1 MNGVKVGDKVRFL
14 NAVGGGVVTRFQ
26 GKDVVFV
33 EGADGFE
40 IPVLV
45 REVVVV
51 QPTNQYNFPVEEP
64 KIKASASAGAETA
77 DEPEETELPEPEY
90 SWNEREETPDGEQ
103 LSLYL
108 AFVPKD
114 IKQLQTTDMEL
125 YLINDSNYFLQFAL
139 YSGADNAVVRSQ
151 NMIEPQTKLLL
162 ETVNKLALNE
172 FERLRFQAFA
182 YKRIAF
188 TAKPVMDIS
197 LKINPVKFYK
207 LHSFRE
213 NDFFYEQ
220 AMMLTLVER
229 DVMNLDMEIDPH
241 QLQKA
246 IMQKELPQKPVRM
259 QKKVRPEIIE
269 VDLHIDELL
278 DSTAGMSNYDML
290 KVQMDKFHEVMRA
303 NLKYKGQKIVFIH
316 GKGEGVLRAEIEKQL
331 KSRYRHCEYQ
341 DASFQQYGFGATQVT
356 IH

>member
-1 MNGVKVGDKVRFL
+1 MRFL

-26 GKDVVFV
+26 GKDVVMV
-33 EGADGFE
+33 EEPDGFE

-51 QPTNQYNFPVEEP
+51 QPTNQYNFPVDESKEKRTHDAPKAEER
-64 KIKASASAGAETA
+64 
-77 DEPEETELPEPEY
+77 DEPEEEDITEPEY
-90 SWNEREETPDGEQ
+90 TWHEREETPDGEQ

-125 YLINDSNYFLQFAL
+125 YLVNDSNYFLQFAL
-139 YSGADNAVVRSQ
+139 YSGERSAVVRCQ
-151 NMIEPQTKLLL
+151 NMIEPQTKLRL
-162 ETVNKLALNE
+162 ETVNKLALNG
-172 FERLRFQAFA
+172 FEHLRFQAFA

-188 TAKPVMDIS
+188 TAKPAMDIS
-197 LKINPVKFYK
+197 LRINPVKFYK

-213 NDFFYEQ
+213 NDFFYEP
-220 AMMLTLVER
+220 AMMLTLVES

-241 QLQKA
+241 LLQKS
-246 IMQKELPQKPVRM
+246 IMQKDIPQKPVKV

-269 VDLHIDELL
+269 VDLHIGELL
-278 DSTAGMSNYDML
+278 DSTAGLSNYDML
-290 KVQMDKFHEVMRA
+290 KVQLDKFHEVMRT
-303 NLKYKGQKIVFIH
+303 NLKHKGQKIVFIH

-356 IH
+356 IR

>member
-77 DEPEETELPEPEY
+77 DEPEETESPEPEY
-90 SWNEREETPDGEQ
+90 SWNEREETLDGEQ

-139 YSGADNAVVRSQ
+139 YSGTDNAVVRSQ

-197 LKINPVKFYK
+197 LKINPVKTAK
-207 LHSFRE
+207 AERSVC
-213 NDFFYEQ
+213 
-220 AMMLTLVER
+220 LV
-229 DVMNLDMEIDPH
+229 P
-241 QLQKA
+241 
-246 IMQKELPQKPVRM
+246 
-259 QKKVRPEIIE
+259 
-269 VDLHIDELL
+269 
-278 DSTAGMSNYDML
+278 
-290 KVQMDKFHEVMRA
+290 
-303 NLKYKGQKIVFIH
+303 
-316 GKGEGVLRAEIEKQL
+316 
-331 KSRYRHCEYQ
+331 
-341 DASFQQYGFGATQVT
+341 
-356 IH
+356 